1 SCVARGGLDGGPVHG
16 VDIVLTARAVPPHD
30 VGLAIAVEVADAL
43 HLPVHVGHRADE
55 PFRRLDARS
64 VHGIDVVLPRARV
77 APQDVALPV
86 AVEVRDADHFPVEI
100 GDAAQV

>member
-1 SCVARGGLDGGPVHG
+1 
-16 VDIVLTARAVPPHD
+16 
-30 VGLAIAVEVADAL
+30 
-43 HLPVHVGHRADE
+43 
-55 PFRRLDARS
+55 RS

-100 GDAAQV
+100 GDAAQVALGRLDRESVHRIEVVLAGDCMSPQDVILAVAVEVADPCDLPVLVGYGPDEALGGCAGGPV